1 MKEEGHKQGRT
12 LDRWKGNQTK
22 LVCKKKKMKG
32 KLCSIVRSLE
42 N

>member
-22 LVCKKKKMKG
+22 LVRKKKIEG
-32 KLCSIVRSLE
+32 
-42 N
+42 

>member
-22 LVCKKKKMKG
+22 LVCKKKKIEG
-32 KLCSIVRSLE
+32 
-42 N
+42 